1 LRGWR
6 PDRFALALGAIAALG
21 GLIRIAWIERAPFRP
36 GGLIVDEMYYHRVAN
51 FVAGGLGYI
60 SPDAFDAGR
69 TLPTA
74 EKPPLYPLLLAL
86 ESKAGGSSFHAH
98 RLLGAVLGMA
108 TIVLLAL
115 VAKRLGGTRL
125 ALVTAS
131 LVAVDP
137 VLWKW
142 DSQVLS
148 EPLYAP
154 LVALVLLAAYRVHD
168 RPTAG
173 RAAALGGAIGL
184 AGLTRPEALIFVP
197 LLALLLVWW
206 SRRGAV
212 RPVLAMCAVCAVVM
226 APWVVRNWSEF
237 GRPVISNQSAETI
250 AGANCP
256 TTYYGVGIGFWD
268 FRCLRPIG
276 TVTQNEAERAA
287 AQRATGVRYARHHL
301 GRLPLVV
308 MARIGR
314 TWGFFRPLGTPT
326 DETVGWILLVLA
338 LPGLVILRRRRAPLA
353 ILLVP
358 AVVVTIASAISFG
371 WLRYRFGADLPLI
384 VLAAVTVEAALGHVL
399 PAREARASSPAP

>member
-1 LRGWR
+1 V
-6 PDRFALALGAIAALG
+6 LGALAALG
-21 GLIRIAWIERAPFRP
+21 GLIRVAWIERAPFRP
-36 GGLIVDEMYYHRVAN
+36 GGLIVDETYYHRVAN
-51 FVAGGLGYI
+51 FVADGLGYI
-60 SPDAFDAGR
+60 SPYAFDAGH

-86 ESKAGGSSFHAH
+86 ESKLGGSSFHAH

-115 VAKRLGGTRL
+115 VAKRLGGPRL
-125 ALVTAS
+125 ALVTAA
-131 LVAVDP
+131 LVALDP

-148 EPLYAP
+148 EPLYAA
-154 LVALVLLAAYRVHD
+154 LIALVLLAAYRVHD
-168 RPTAG
+168 RPTVA
-173 RAAALGGAIGL
+173 RAAALGAAIGL

-197 LLALLLVWW
+197 LLALLLLWW

-212 RPVLAMCAVCAVVM
+212 KPVLAMCAVCAVVM

-268 FRCLRPIG
+268 VRCLRPIG
-276 TVTQNEAERAA
+276 TVSQNEAERAA
-287 AQRATGVRYARHHL
+287 AQRGTAVRYARHHL

-326 DETVGWILLVLA
+326 DTTVGAILLALA
-338 LPGLVILRRRRAPLA
+338 LPGLVILRRRRVPVA

-358 AVVVTIASAISFG
+358 AAVVTIASAISFG
-371 WLRYRFGADLPLI
+371 WLRYRFSADLAMI
-384 VLAAVTVEAALGHVL
+384 VLAAVAVEAALAAG
-399 PAREARASSPAP
+399 ARLIHR